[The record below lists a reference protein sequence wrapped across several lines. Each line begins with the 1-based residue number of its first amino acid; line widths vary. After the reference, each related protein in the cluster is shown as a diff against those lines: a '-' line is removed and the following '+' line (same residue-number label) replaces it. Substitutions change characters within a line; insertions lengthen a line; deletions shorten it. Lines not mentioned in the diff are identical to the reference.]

1 MIDAT
6 GSYGAHLKPPNYH
19 ELRVTLLKK
28 ELDYRKGLLQV
39 HAEERIKYGCSIMSD
54 GWTDRKNRTLI
65 NFLINCSLGTKFV
78 KSVLLNLWRPMT
90 RSFDL
95 LNGFGKKIGEK
106 NAIQAVTDNGGNYKL
121 VGKNS
126 IIVNEAFNF
135 IVITF
140 DCYFAHKVS
149 WFWSI

>member
-78 KSVLLNLWRPMT
+78 KSVLLNL
-90 RSFDL
+90 
-95 LNGFGKKIGEK
+95 
-106 NAIQAVTDNGGNYKL
+106 
-121 VGKNS
+121 
-126 IIVNEAFNF
+126 
-135 IVITF
+135 
-140 DCYFAHKVS
+140 
-149 WFWSI
+149 

>member
-1 MIDAT
+1 
-6 GSYGAHLKPPNYH
+6 
-19 ELRVTLLKK
+19 
-28 ELDYRKGLLQV
+28 
-39 HAEERIKYGCSIMSD
+39 
-54 GWTDRKNRTLI
+54 
-65 NFLINCSLGTKFV
+65 
-78 KSVLLNLWRPMT
+78 MT

-149 WFWSI
+149 